1 MGANSVKKDL
11 FTIKRGIN
19 RQVYDNLNFIIPPPG
34 MFFEWPDIDTPP
46 LPLNHRV
53 TRGYAP
59 LKNGGS
65 TIRNLRLK
73 VCNGSVKFPRLPA
86 YKIEVRR
93 VCVCVCEGL
102 RVVCFEDKRGGKGGD
117 RERERG
123 EERGGSIG
131 RGRREEETR
140 RGGKGGS
147 KVGQDR

>member
-93 VCVCVCEGL
+93 VCVRICALFVLRTRGEGK
-102 RVVCFEDKRGGKGGD
+102 EEIEK
-117 RERERG
+117 ERERRRKG
-123 EERGGSIG
+123 WLDRKRKKRGRNEERRK
-131 RGRREEETR
+131 RGL
-140 RGGKGGS
+140 
-147 KVGQDR
+147 

>member
-34 MFFEWPDIDTPP
+34 MFFEWPDIDTPL

-59 LKNGGS
+59 LKNGWS

-102 RVVCFEDKRGGKGGD
+102 RVVCFEDKGGGKRGD
-117 RERERG
+117 RERE
-123 EERGGSIG
+123 EK
-131 RGRREEETR
+131 
-140 RGGKGGS
+140 KG
-147 KVGQDR
+147 VAR

>member
-1 MGANSVKKDL
+1 
-11 FTIKRGIN
+11 
-19 RQVYDNLNFIIPPPG
+19 

-93 VCVCVCEGL
+93 VCVRICALFVLRTRGEGK
-102 RVVCFEDKRGGKGGD
+102 EEI
-117 RERERG
+117 ERERRRKG
-123 EERGGSIG
+123 WLDRKRKKRGRNEERRK
-131 RGRREEETR
+131 RGL
-140 RGGKGGS
+140 
-147 KVGQDR
+147 

>member
-1 MGANSVKKDL
+1 
-11 FTIKRGIN
+11 
-19 RQVYDNLNFIIPPPG
+19 

-93 VCVCVCEGL
+93 VCVRICALFVLRTRGEGK
-102 RVVCFEDKRGGKGGD
+102 EEIEK
-117 RERERG
+117 ERERRRKG
-123 EERGGSIG
+123 WLDRKRKKRGRNEERRK
-131 RGRREEETR
+131 RGL
-140 RGGKGGS
+140 
-147 KVGQDR
+147 